1 MSGWT
6 QIYARAPKG
15 SAYENPQTAKRIDEH
30 ILSSFP
36 VAFVAPDGIPIKN
49 DKGEYEIR
57 CFADTMSTIIERVLI
72 EHYGLEITRTE
83 HHTS

>member
-1 MSGWT
+1 MSDWI

-30 ILSSFP
+30 ISSDFP
-36 VAFVAPDGIPIKN
+36 AAFVAPDGIPIKN

-57 CFADTMSTIIERVLI
+57 CFVDTVFTIVESILT
-72 EHYGLEITRTE
+72 EHYGLEITRKE
-83 HHTS
+83 RHTS